1 MLERL
6 LLTPREAAY
15 RLGISPRHLWNLTA
29 PRGPI
34 PVVRLGRKTF
44 YRPEDLE
51 AFVAEMAQQSAEGR
65 DRPDGWEKENS
76 SAGPDY
82 ETAG

>member
-15 RLGISPRHLWNLTA
+15 RLGISTRHLWNLTA
-29 PRGPI
+29 PRGSI

-44 YRPEDLE
+44 YRPQDLE
-51 AFVAEMAQQSAEGR
+51 DFVAEAARQSAEVKG
-65 DRPDGWEKENS
+65 NS
-76 SAGPDY
+76 DAHHG
-82 ETAG
+82 A

>member
-6 LLTPREAAY
+6 LLTPREASY
-15 RLGISPRHLWNLTA
+15 RLGISTRHLWNLTS

-44 YRPEDLE
+44 YRPEDL
-51 AFVAEMAQQSAEGR
+51 ANFVADVARQSAEAATLTDEEG
-65 DRPDGWEKENS
+65 DR
-76 SAGPDY
+76 
-82 ETAG
+82 

>member
-15 RLGISPRHLWNLTA
+15 RLGISTRHLWNLTS

-34 PVVRLGRKTF
+34 PVVKLGRKTF
-44 YRPEDLE
+44 YRPQDLE
-51 AFVAEMAQQSAEGR
+51 NFVAEMARQSAGSLDDAER
-65 DRPDGWEKENS
+65 EDGE
-76 SAGPDY
+76 
-82 ETAG
+82 

>member
-15 RLGISPRHLWNLTA
+15 RLGISTRHLWNLTS

-34 PVVRLGRKTF
+34 PVVKLGRKTF
-44 YRPEDLE
+44 YRPQDLE
-51 AFVAEMAQQSAEGR
+51 NFVAEMARQSAEGGEQSP
-65 DRPDGWEKENS
+65 RPEQEKGAADER
-76 SAGPDY
+76 
-82 ETAG
+82 

>member
-15 RLGISPRHLWNLTA
+15 RLGISTRHLWNLTS

-34 PVVRLGRKTF
+34 PVVKLGRKTF
-44 YRPEDLE
+44 YRPQDLE
-51 AFVAEMAQQSAEGR
+51 AFVADMARQSAETVESQAGTHHGGATA
-65 DRPDGWEKENS
+65 DG
-76 SAGPDY
+76 
-82 ETAG
+82 

>member
-15 RLGISPRHLWNLTA
+15 RLGISTRHLWNLTS

-34 PVVRLGRKTF
+34 PVVKLGRKTF
-44 YRPEDLE
+44 YRPQDLE
-51 AFVAEMAQQSAEGR
+51 NFVAEMARQSAETVERQAGTQ
-65 DRPDGWEKENS
+65 DQGGTADG
-76 SAGPDY
+76 
-82 ETAG
+82 

>member
-15 RLGISPRHLWNLTA
+15 RLGISTRHLWNLTS

-34 PVVRLGRKTF
+34 PVVKLGRKTF
-44 YRPEDLE
+44 YRLQDLE
-51 AFVAEMAQQSAEGR
+51 NFVAEMARQSAGSLDDAER
-65 DRPDGWEKENS
+65 EDGE
-76 SAGPDY
+76 
-82 ETAG
+82 

>member
-15 RLGISPRHLWNLTA
+15 RLGISPRHLWTLTA

-34 PVVRLGRKTF
+34 PVVKLGRRTF
-44 YRPEDLE
+44 YRPQDLE
-51 AFVAEMAQQSAEGR
+51 NFVADMARQSAETVESQAGAQHGGTTA
-65 DRPDGWEKENS
+65 DG
-76 SAGPDY
+76 
-82 ETAG
+82 

>member
-6 LLTPREAAY
+6 LLTTREAAY
-15 RLGISPRHLWNLTA
+15 RLGISTRYLWNITS

-44 YRPEDLE
+44 YRPQDLE
-51 AFVAEMAQQSAEGR
+51 NFVAEAARESVESGSESQRAEQ
-65 DRPDGWEKENS
+65 EKGAADER
-76 SAGPDY
+76 
-82 ETAG
+82 